1 MAEDSF
7 EILIKRRGIA
17 KRSLT
22 NIEHFLCREDLK
34 PHELLVRQDRLSA
47 IWQEFKLSQDLIEI
61 NAEIPDQHFLER
73 EEFENRFYAVSSKIG
88 ALLSEPT
95 RSLSPESERSEDS
108 NSSRLKLPTIKLPC
122 FGGNYVEFFNF
133 KNTFESLII
142 NNTGI
147 DDVQR
152 LHYLIASLDG
162 EAKGLIGNIAIT
174 SGNFHVA
181 WKLLVDRYNNP
192 KIISAQ
198 HVKALLSLSNATSGT
213 CQDYRGLVNEV
224 SSNLKAQEG
233 LGIEVPIHELL
244 LIEVILSKMKLADS
258 HDWEIKN
265 AGARFHRLK
274 ELLEFLEA
282 KMPSIG
288 NN

>member
-1 MAEDSF
+1 ME
-7 EILIKRRGIA
+7 
-17 KRSLT
+17 
-22 NIEHFLCREDLK
+22 FL
-34 PHELLVRQDRLSA
+34 
-47 IWQEFKLSQDLIEI
+47 
-61 NAEIPDQHFLER
+61 
-73 EEFENRFYAVSSKIG
+73 
-88 ALLSEPT
+88 
-95 RSLSPESERSEDS
+95 
-108 NSSRLKLPTIKLPC
+108 
-122 FGGNYVEFFNF
+122 NF

-162 EAKGLIGNIAIT
+162 EAKGLIENIAIT
-174 SGNFHVA
+174 SGNFDVA

-213 CQDYRGLVNEV
+213 CQDNRGLVNEV